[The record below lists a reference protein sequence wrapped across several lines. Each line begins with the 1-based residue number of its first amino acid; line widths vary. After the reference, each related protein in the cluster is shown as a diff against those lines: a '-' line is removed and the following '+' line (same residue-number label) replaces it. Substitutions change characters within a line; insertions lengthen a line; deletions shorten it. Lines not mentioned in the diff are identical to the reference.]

1 MCSAMYGVGDDSF
14 AFIPAAAAATATH
27 TRMYFHLIFM

>member
-1 MCSAMYGVGDDSF
+1 MCSAMYGVGDDPF
-14 AFIPAAAAATATH
+14 AFIPAATATH